1 MPGNLWKFLY
11 KERIRSALHLWS
23 EKLVKMCYD
32 AEDLNFRYK
41 KISVTNRETKESKG
55 NIAKDL
61 FSKSLKGNQ

>member
-32 AEDLNFRYK
+32 AEDLNFRIKKNISYK
-41 KISVTNRETKESKG
+41 
-55 NIAKDL
+55 
-61 FSKSLKGNQ
+61 